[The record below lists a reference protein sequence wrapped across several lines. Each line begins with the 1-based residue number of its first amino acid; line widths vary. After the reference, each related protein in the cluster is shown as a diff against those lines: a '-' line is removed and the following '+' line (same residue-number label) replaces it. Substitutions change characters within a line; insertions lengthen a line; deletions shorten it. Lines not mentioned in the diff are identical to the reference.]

1 MDTRYPEVDAAA
13 AFARERRRES
23 IARLTSRV
31 TFTDRD
37 ATALLPLDEVV
48 AALGRVGE
56 RDVGLREIALDSI
69 VGTVDRHSDEFDR
82 RFRPRCYRLQKRWQ
96 RIAAA
101 RRRGETM
108 PPIDVYRV
116 GDLYFVQDG
125 HHRVS
130 VAHAQGDTTIDAQVR
145 EVQTAIAATAGSTAG
160 DVWRTHS
167 REGFWARAFPRRP

>member
-1 MDTRYPEVDAAA
+1 MDTGYPEVDAAA

-56 RDVGLREIALDSI
+56 RDVGLREIALGSI
-69 VGTVDRHSDEFDR
+69 VGT
-82 RFRPRCYRLQKRWQ
+82 
-96 RIAAA
+96 
-101 RRRGETM
+101 
-108 PPIDVYRV
+108 
-116 GDLYFVQDG
+116 GDL
-125 HHRVS
+125 
-130 VAHAQGDTTIDAQVR
+130 
-145 EVQTAIAATAGSTAG
+145 
-160 DVWRTHS
+160 WRTHS